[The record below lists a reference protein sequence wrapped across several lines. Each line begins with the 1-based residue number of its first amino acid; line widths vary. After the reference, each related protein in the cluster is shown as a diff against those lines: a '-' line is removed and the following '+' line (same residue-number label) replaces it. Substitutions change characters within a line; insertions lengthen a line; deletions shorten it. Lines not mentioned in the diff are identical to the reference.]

1 MSDDTRLGRRLVAA
15 TRFER
20 WEQRIASATNRALSR
35 QEDAAL
41 GRLST
46 MVGSVPFDPFDEAS
60 WDEAV
65 ADEIVP
71 TVESIME
78 EIARLALSVVPD
90 GVEPPLVD
98 LAQHAAALVA
108 RIRGVGLEVAANLT
122 SSLTEGSLLGEGID
136 ALRDRVLDLFTSSE
150 SRARTIARTTVV
162 GSANGATHE
171 AYETVQ
177 ETIGPLLKEWIATSD
192 ERTRETHWDA
202 DGQTVEYAEPFEVG
216 DDLLDYPGD
225 PSGSAAEIINCRCA
239 VAYHEAENA
248 GDDSAE

>member
-1 MSDDTRLGRRLVAA
+1 MTDTRLGRRLVAA

-20 WEQRIASATNRALSR
+20 WEQRVASATNRALAR
-35 QEDAAL
+35 QQDAAL
-41 GRLST
+41 GRVST

-71 TVESIME
+71 TVESIMQ
-78 EIARLALSVVPD
+78 EIARLALSVVPE
-90 GVEPPLVD
+90 GVEPPAVD
-98 LAQHAAALVA
+98 LALHAAALVA

-162 GSANGATHE
+162 GSANGATHD

-177 ETIGPLLKEWIATSD
+177 EKIGPLAKEWIATSD
-192 ERTRETHWDA
+192 ERTRDTHWEA
-202 DGQTVEYAEPFEVG
+202 DGQTVGYDEPFEVG
-216 DDLLDYPGD
+216 DDLLQYPGD
-225 PSGSAAEIINCRCA
+225 PSGSAEEVINCRCA
-239 VAYHEAENA
+239 VAYHETGADDDNAE
-248 GDDSAE
+248 